1 MATTLD
7 KAAASANAK
16 PRASRAN
23 QTVSDIPLLGKT
35 RHSNLS
41 VAALYEK
48 AIERDEGLLAA
59 AGPLV
64 VRTGKHTG
72 RSPKDKYIVD
82 EPDVH
87 DSVWWGGF
95 NQPITEDAYEKLR
108 TRFIDHMNERE
119 VFVQEGFVGADPQL
133 PPQPPRLH
141 RDRLGEHLLR
151 QPVHPTGGR
160 AT

>member
-7 KAAASANAK
+7 KAK
-16 PRASRAN
+16 PRASRAS

-35 RHSNLS
+35 RHTNLS

-64 VRTGKHTG
+64 VRTGSHTG

-82 EPDVH
+82 ESNVH
-87 DSVWWGGF
+87 DNIWWGGF
-95 NQPITEDAYEKLR
+95 NRPITEDAYEKLR
-108 TRFIDHMNERE
+108 SRFIDHMNRARGLRPGRFRRGRPS
-119 VFVQEGFVGADPQL
+119 V
-133 PPQPPRLH
+133 PPQSARLY
-141 RDRLGEHLLR
+141 RDCLGQHLLR
-151 QPVHPTGGR
+151 QPVHPTDCG
-160 AT
+160 